1 VKEVMTVRD
10 EATEVKSAAEEGVDL
25 PEVLSIMPLKEAIV
39 FPFTMVPL
47 VVKRDSYI
55 KMADESLEGNKII
68 GLVPEGEDSTELV
81 GAIGTAVS
89 IYKMLR
95 FPDNTMR
102 LLVQGIARVRI
113 REIVTREPFLKA
125 SVEIVAG
132 AEGKDVETQA
142 LMKSVVDDF
151 QRLVD
156 QASYLS
162 EELKVVALNIEEPG
176 KLADMIASNLNIE
189 VGEKREVLRKI
200 DTRAR
205 LEMVSSVIGRELE
218 LIELGKKIQAEVK
231 TEMDKSQR
239 EYYLR
244 KQLEAIRRELGET
257 DDTGVEIDELREKIE
272 KAGMSEDAR
281 VAAEKELER
290 LSRIPPAA
298 AEYTVSRT
306 YLDWLVSLPW
316 KEDDAEDADIGEA
329 ERILDEDHYDLEKV
343 KERILEYLSVRK
355 LKKDMK
361 GPILCFVGPP
371 GVGKTSIGQSI
382 ARATKRKFYRMSL
395 GGMRDEAEI
404 RGHRRT
410 YVGAMPG
417 RIIQGLS
424 KLGSKHSVFML
435 DEVDKLGADFRGDPA
450 SALLEVLDPSQNKE
464 FSDHYLHVTFDL
476 SRVMFITTAN
486 ILDPIP
492 PALRDRMEVLE
503 LPGYT
508 NEEKLMIAKRYLV
521 PRQLEDNGLTAERLT
536 FADDAIKQ
544 IISGYTMEAGV
555 RNLEREIAS
564 VCRKVATRVAK
575 GNESDVT
582 VTDQNVSEFLGA
594 RKVFTDIASR
604 NDEVGVVTG
613 LAWTQ
618 SGGVILFV
626 EARKMAGGRGLIL
639 TGHLGNVM
647 KESAQAAMSFVRSM
661 ADEMGIAEDF
671 FSKNDVHIHVP
682 SGAIPK
688 DGPSAGVAMVTAL
701 ASLACNRPVRHD
713 VAMTGEITLSGKV
726 LPVGGIRQKVLAGH
740 RAGLT
745 TIILPAPN
753 EKDLEEVPED
763 IRREVNFIFVERIE
777 QVLNSALL
785 LPPEV
790 EVPKVPA
797 APEAE
802 KAPAAASRGEPGP
815 GNKGKSQ
822 GRRKEA

>member
-1 VKEVMTVRD
+1 MAVRD
-10 EATEVKSAAEEGVDL
+10 EGNEVQATTQEGANL
-25 PEVLSIMPLKEAIV
+25 PEVLPVMPLKEAVV

-47 VVKRDSYI
+47 VIKRDSYI
-55 KMADESLEGNKII
+55 KMADESLEGDKII
-68 GLVPEGEDSTELV
+68 GLFPEEDDSELTPGTV
-81 GAIGTAVS
+81 GTAAS

-102 LLVQGIARVRI
+102 LLVQGIARVKVLEVI
-113 REIVTREPFLKA
+113 SKDPFEKA
-125 SVEIVAG
+125 NVQVIDQDES
-132 AEGKDVETQA
+132 KDVETQA
-142 LMKSVVDDF
+142 LMKSVVDAF

-189 VGEKREVLRKI
+189 FGEKRDILRAVEP
-200 DTRAR
+200 RAR
-205 LEMVSSVIGRELE
+205 LEMVSSIISRELE
-218 LIELGKKIQAEVK
+218 LIELGKKIQADVK
-231 TEMDKSQR
+231 TEMDQTQR

-244 KQLEAIRRELGET
+244 KQLDAIRRELGET

-272 KAGMSEDAR
+272 AAGMSEEAR
-281 VAAEKELER
+281 EAADKELER

-306 YLDWLVSLPW
+306 YLDWLITLPW
-316 KEDDAEDADIGEA
+316 KDDAAEDVDIAEA

-355 LKKDMK
+355 LKKDTK

-382 ARATKRKFYRMSL
+382 ARATGRKFYRMSL

-410 YVGAMPG
+410 YVGSMPG
-417 RIIQGLS
+417 RIIQGLA
-424 KLGSKHSVFML
+424 KVGSKHTVFML
-435 DEVDKLGADFRGDPA
+435 DEVDKIGADFRGDPA
-450 SALLEVLDPSQNKE
+450 SALLEVLDPSQNTE
-464 FSDHYLHVTFDL
+464 FSDHYLHVNFDL
-476 SRVMFITTAN
+476 SKVMFITTAN

-492 PALRDRMEVLE
+492 PALKDRMEVME

-521 PRQLEDNGLTAERLT
+521 PRQLEDKGLNDEMLAL
-536 FADDAIKQ
+536 ADDALKEIVA
-544 IISGYTMEAGV
+544 GYTMEAGV

-564 VCRKVATRVAK
+564 VCRKVAMKVAK
-575 GNESDVT
+575 GETKAVT
-582 VTDQNVSEFLGA
+582 VTAESVAEFLGPK
-594 RKVFTDIASR
+594 KVFADIANR
-604 NDEVGVVTG
+604 EDEVGVVTG

-626 EARKMAGGRGLIL
+626 EARKMPGGQGMSL

-647 KESAQAAMSFVRSM
+647 KESAQAALSYIRSM
-661 ADEMGIAEDF
+661 AHKMCVPDDF
-671 FSKNDVHIHVP
+671 FRMHDLHIHVP
-682 SGAIPK
+682 AGAIPK
-688 DGPSAGVAMVTAL
+688 DGPSAGVAMVTAI
-701 ASLACNRPVRHD
+701 ASISCERPVRHNIG
-713 VAMTGEITLSGKV
+713 MTGEITLAGKV

-745 TIILPAPN
+745 TFILPKAN
-753 EKDLEEVPED
+753 EKDLEEVPQNVRD
-763 IRREVNFIFVERIE
+763 DVKFIFVEKIDE
-777 QVLNSALL
+777 VLEAALIV
-785 LPPEV
+785 PPER
-790 EVPKVPA
+790 
-797 APEAE
+797 PEA
-802 KAPAAASRGEPGP
+802 K
-815 GNKGKSQ
+815 
-822 GRRKEA
+822 RRKEEAVTK